1 MWFWINFSPI
11 GQAPPAPKKSS
22 DLQDE
27 KHSNVEPEVKV
38 DRSCFFSSDYF
49 YHL

>member
-22 DLQDE
+22 DSQDE
-27 KHSNVEPEVKV
+27 KKPDVEPEVNV
-38 DRSCFFSSDYF
+38 DRSFFF
-49 YHL
+49 